1 MKTLDVRNASK
12 SLADYTAELD
22 SESIVITSNEKPV
35 AALISLRGLD
45 RESVALSLSPDFAK
59 IIRVARF
66 RSEERKRILA
76 GRGQNRLGRGNCFY
90 QIKDSC
96 RARPQTKEE
105 PQHLTPRQ
113 NPRLNSIPGVT
124 ATNGRALILLTR
136 RDVRAVCGRS

>member
-59 IIRVARF
+59 IIRPV

-76 GRGQNRLGRGNCFY
+76 GRGQKRLGRGNCFY

-113 NPRLNSIPGVT
+113 NPGLN
-124 ATNGRALILLTR
+124 
-136 RDVRAVCGRS
+136 

>member
-12 SLADYTAELD
+12 PLADYTAELD

-35 AALISLRGLD
+35 AALISLRGMD

-113 NPRLNSIPGVT
+113 NPRLN
-124 ATNGRALILLTR
+124 
-136 RDVRAVCGRS
+136 

>member
-59 IIRVARF
+59 IIRVAR
-66 RSEERKRILA
+66 SEARRGNVFS
-76 GRGQNRLGRGNCFY
+76 GRGQKRPGRGNCFY

-96 RARPQTKEE
+96 RARPQTLSCRIS
-105 PQHLTPRQ
+105 Q
-113 NPRLNSIPGVT
+113 
-124 ATNGRALILLTR
+124 LLWVERFRPPFAMFLKRFMSKTCQLVR
-136 RDVRAVCGRS
+136 RTSESFPPSVF